1 MGIKMILDE
10 IFFEHGVSLTK
21 TVWRKRGPDISC
33 KKQEK
38 MVATDIRPKRYIEVS
53 DEKKTS

>member
-1 MGIKMILDE
+1 MILDE